1 MGYIFQSYA
10 SYVICRSRQ
19 KWKNKIIAMPR
30 SLQDIVR
37 EISWGIK
44 HQGYFRGWGEA
55 SQEQMVGKQADL

>member
-1 MGYIFQSYA
+1 
-10 SYVICRSRQ
+10 
-19 KWKNKIIAMPR
+19 MPR